1 MKLTTS
7 LIVKF
12 QSVLFT
18 FASFKEYQELK
29 KKKYTFKH
37 KLLDVTTLTVEKNRK
52 MNLVKFLTVFV
63 LMAGNILI

>member
-1 MKLTTS
+1 MKLTAS

-18 FASFKEYQELK
+18 FASFKEYQDLK
-29 KKKYTFKH
+29 QKDTFKH
-37 KLLDVTTLTVEKNRK
+37 KLLDVTTLAVEKNRK

>member
-1 MKLTTS
+1 MRLTTS

-29 KKKYTFKH
+29 KKYTFKH
-37 KLLDVTTLTVEKNRK
+37 KLLDVTTLAEEKNRK